1 MDAREEKLLALAA
14 SYIRA
19 QDEVIDGLI
28 ECIALEDSQ
37 ERIDVA
43 NKLIVAF
50 NAEKV
55 RRSYI
60 DEHGMLR
67 VNLDA

>member
-14 SYIRA
+14 SYIRE
-19 QDEVIDGLI
+19 QDKIIDGLI
-28 ECIALEDSQ
+28 ECIAIDESH
-37 ERIDVA
+37 ERIDIA
-43 NKLIVAF
+43 NKLIVEF

-60 DEHGMLR
+60 DENGMLR